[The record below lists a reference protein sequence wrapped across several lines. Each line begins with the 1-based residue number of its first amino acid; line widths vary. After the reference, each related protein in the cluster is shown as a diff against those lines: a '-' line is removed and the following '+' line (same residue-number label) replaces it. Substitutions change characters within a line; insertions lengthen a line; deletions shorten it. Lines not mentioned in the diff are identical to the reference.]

1 MRLSMKKD
9 TYLLLENYMLS
20 CMDDSAHD
28 KDHVYRVLY
37 TALDIAQTLQ
47 HVDYDILICACLL
60 HDIGRKEQF
69 EDPKVCHAQAGAD
82 KALLFLIQNGF
93 SKEYAES
100 VSACI
105 RSHRYRSGNPPQSIE
120 AQILFDADKI
130 DVSGVLGIART
141 LIYQG
146 QMSEPLYSLLPDG
159 QVSDG
164 TGDTSPSFLQEY
176 KYKLEKIYDHFF
188 TERAKEI
195 AMERRASAVSFYQ
208 SILQEI
214 RSTHQYGK
222 ELLDHIIDS
231 ERL

>member
-1 MRLSMKKD
+1 
-9 TYLLLENYMLS
+9 
-20 CMDDSAHD
+20 
-28 KDHVYRVLY
+28 
-37 TALDIAQTLQ
+37 
-47 HVDYDILICACLL
+47 
-60 HDIGRKEQF
+60 
-69 EDPKVCHAQAGAD
+69 
-82 KALLFLIQNGF
+82 
-93 SKEYAES
+93 
-100 VSACI
+100 
-105 RSHRYRSGNPPQSIE
+105 
-120 AQILFDADKI
+120 
-130 DVSGVLGIART
+130 
-141 LIYQG
+141 
-146 QMSEPLYSLLPDG
+146 MSEPLYSLLPDG